1 MIPSPAAVKSA
12 RVKYSCSAIAARRV
26 ALPRALSSHDG
37 LLTLFPSHSAV
48 VAVRA
53 LQLGRLDELLA
64 SPAVKRHAGHLL
76 DGCVCNQS
84 RLRSFWNYNKHILVP
99 DSSPWIDYRGDWV
112 DSGGNNTITEGY
124 VNHTCHTTQAANAA
138 AIITFNGTGMPR
150 ITSISS
156 VFEHACTRQALH
168 CTVQSG
174 AIMETTSSAS
184 TRTPPSQRSQG
195 LRTLTSSIRT
205 CST

>member
-1 MIPSPAAVKSA
+1 MMISPQAAVESA

-84 RLRSFWNYNKHILVP
+84 RLRSFWNYTKHILVP

-124 VNHTCHTTQAANAA
+124 VNHTCHTTHISKPAE
-138 AIITFNGTGMPR
+138 TFWLLFDAFCFSRCFSFEPVAFGKHWSR
-150 ITSISS
+150 FAFSDAFQSIVS
-156 VFEHACTRQALH
+156 V
-168 CTVQSG
+168 
-174 AIMETTSSAS
+174 
-184 TRTPPSQRSQG
+184 PPSVSVPLHLG
-195 LRTLTSSIRT
+195 
-205 CST
+205 